1 MYKNVHFHCIRK
13 QIHIVLPALSLKK
26 KIELQHKLNTTEIM
40 YNSWKVSKVKQKHH
54 HFVQKCIIDDTNIF
68 IIKLID

>member
-1 MYKNVHFHCIRK
+1 M
-13 QIHIVLPALSLKK
+13 SKK

>member
-1 MYKNVHFHCIRK
+1 MYKMYKFPLYQK
-13 QIHIVLPALSLKK
+13 ADTYSPTSFKSKK